1 MTKSE
6 QLLLSAVSLWS
17 NGVAEMQ
24 IWIHSPMLS
33 PSLCHKSRWD
43 PWMQTQTQ
51 TLNFKLVDLLKNF
64 IQKGLLPV
72 LDLMLDDNFFSS
84 VYVGKLV
91 QNEIFLT
98 FFRFVLSGEFHFC
111 WIWSSNILC
120 SLPHPLFLLLLDIGG
135 IIQSCWWLMFLS
147 SMPVLTT
154 RAATA
159 VVACATFGIH

>member
-17 NGVAEMQ
+17 NGVVEMQ

-51 TLNFKLVDLLKNF
+51 TLNFKLVNLSKNF
-64 IQKGLLPV
+64 IQRGLLRV
-72 LDLMLDDNFFSS
+72 IDLMLDDNFFSS

-98 FFRFVLSGEFHFC
+98 FFRFQVSFTSAESDPPTYFALFPSCFFYSY
-111 WIWSSNILC
+111 WILVESSWC
-120 SLPHPLFLLLLDIGG
+120 FFPQC
-135 IIQSCWWLMFLS
+135 QSWLQGQRLQW
-147 SMPVLTT
+147 
-154 RAATA
+154 
-159 VVACATFGIH
+159 